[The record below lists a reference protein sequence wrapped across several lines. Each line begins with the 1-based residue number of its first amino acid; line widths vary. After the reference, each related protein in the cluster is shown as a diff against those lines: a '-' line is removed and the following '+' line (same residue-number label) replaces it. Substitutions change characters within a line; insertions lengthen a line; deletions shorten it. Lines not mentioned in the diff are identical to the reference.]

1 MKSGGR
7 QTDARRVIHFVIPL
21 AVMIFIFVQSAF
33 PDDLSARESGFF
45 VSLLGLFLK
54 LDKHTLTLIV
64 RKAAHFTEFLAL
76 GLSLVPAVRDMKER
90 RASTTSEGQ
99 ESVQRGRGSQQ
110 AMRRI
115 ALVSWLIGTL
125 YAVTDEIHQIF
136 VAGRSCELSD
146 VLIDSAGVLCGVVII
161 TWIISRRL
169 KGAA

>member
-1 MKSGGR
+1 MRSGSH
-7 QTDARRVIHFVIPL
+7 QTDTRRFLRFIIPL

-33 PDDLSARESGFF
+33 PDDLSGRESGFF

-64 RKAAHFTEFLAL
+64 RKTAHFTEFFAL
-76 GLSLVPAVRDMKER
+76 GLSLVPAVRDVGRQQTLR
-90 RASTTSEGQ
+90 RTA
-99 ESVQRGRGSQQ
+99 
-110 AMRRI
+110 I
-115 ALVSWLIGTL
+115 LSWLIGTL
-125 YAVTDEIHQIF
+125 YAVSDEIHQIF